1 MASELYINQL
11 HEQLK
16 HLKEKQ
22 LSIEIRVQQMQT
34 HDPDFWL
41 LISERNSISV
51 DIAITKSRIE
61 NHNKPGIVP
70 TIEII
75 Q

>member
-1 MASELYINQL
+1 MSSELYINQL

-22 LSIEIRVQQMQT
+22 LSIETRVQQTQT
-34 HDPDFWL
+34 HNPDFWN
-41 LISERNSISV
+41 LISERNNTSV
-51 DIAITKSRIE
+51 DIAIIKSRIE
-61 NHNKPGIVP
+61 NYNKPGIVP